1 MQRILAAVRFVG
13 DLFKARSSAEFEA
26 GKGPYSAIDADD
38 GTAWNIYRRS
48 GKKYDY

>member
-13 DLFKARSSAEFEA
+13 DLFKGKSSADFEV
-26 GKGPYSAIDADD
+26 GKGPYSSIDADD
-38 GTAWNIYRRS
+38 GTAWNIYRRA